1 MAPRH
6 ESYGERRGRKRAVRG
21 VVRSAECGKGE
32 TGQRMKFLHLSDLH
46 LGKVMWASNKALGYR
61 FFDTR
66 YVRIVDKYMRKH
78 QKVSLKA
85 LLESDDYSKMLP

>member
-1 MAPRH
+1 MTRAHIVPDCLTFYMLSLYPMPNF
-6 ESYGERRGRKRAVRG
+6 EQRKQI
-21 VVRSAECGKGE
+21 EK
-32 TGQRMKFLHLSDLH
+32 DLH